1 MNIAFLGTGYVGLT
15 SGTCFAEAGHDVTC
29 VDINPEIVQRLQDGI
44 ITIYEPGLEDLV
56 KKNREAGRLKFTG
69 DTKAAVAAADVIF
82 IAVGTPPNPDFSVN
96 LTYIE
101 AAAKD
106 IAEAL
111 PAGQYKVIVDKS
123 TVPVKTGEKVTA
135 IVAEHA
141 VEGAEFDVVSNP
153 EFLREGSAVDD
164 FFKPDRIVVGTNS
177 DRARERMW
185 KIYETFPGER
195 VDTDLNSAEL
205 IKHAANSFLALKIS
219 FINAVAEVC
228 DAANADVKS
237 VARGMGLDARIGT
250 AFLYAGLGYGGSC
263 FPKDIE
269 AFLATSREVG
279 VPFKMLEEVVQ
290 INHDMRAK
298 TLKKMRDTLGT
309 LDGKKIAVWG
319 IAFKSNTDDI
329 RESVAVKL
337 IKELVAEGASIVAY
351 DEKGRDSFR
360 RDEKDFLAEAGDKV
374 VIVESA
380 MEAAQGADALLIATE
395 WDEFRNV
402 EASAIKD
409 ALAAPIV
416 FDGRNLR
423 EPAEMLGAGIDYH
436 CIGRAGA
443 ISMAKAAL
451 KSQP

>member
-15 SGTCFAEAGHDVTC
+15 SGTCFAEAGHNVTC
-29 VDINPEIVQRLQDGI
+29 VDINPEIVQRLQNGV

-56 KKNREAGRLKFTG
+56 KKNTEAGRLKFTD
-69 DTKAAVAAADVIF
+69 DTPTTVAWADVIF
-82 IAVGTPPNPDFSVN
+82 IAVGTPPNPDMSVN
-96 LTYIE
+96 LDYIE
-101 AAAKD
+101 GAARD
-106 IAEAL
+106 IGQAI
-111 PAGQYKVIVDKS
+111 PAGSYKVIVDKS

-135 IVAEHA
+135 IVKEHA
-141 VEGAEFDVVSNP
+141 PADAEFDVVSNP
-153 EFLREGSAVDD
+153 EFLREGSAVED
-164 FFKPDRIVVGTNS
+164 FFKPDRIVVGSNS
-177 DRARERMW
+177 KRASDLMW

-219 FINAVAEVC
+219 YINAVAAIC
-228 DAANADVKS
+228 DAANADVTS
-237 VARGMGLDARIGT
+237 VALGMGLDARIGK

-269 AFLATSREVG
+269 AFLATSRQVDA
-279 VPFKMLEEVVQ
+279 PFKMLEEVVA
-290 INHDMRAK
+290 INNDMRNRVLS
-298 TLKKMRDTLGT
+298 TMEDTLGS

-337 IKELVAEGASIVAY
+337 MKLLVEKGATIVAY
-351 DEKGRDSFR
+351 DEKARDTFR

-374 VIVESA
+374 QIVEDA

-395 WDEFRNV
+395 WDEFKKHD
-402 EASAIKD
+402 AHAIKS

-423 EPAEMLGAGIDYH
+423 DPKDMLAAGIDYH

-443 ISMAKAAL
+443 IAKARAEL
-451 KSQP
+451 AGQG